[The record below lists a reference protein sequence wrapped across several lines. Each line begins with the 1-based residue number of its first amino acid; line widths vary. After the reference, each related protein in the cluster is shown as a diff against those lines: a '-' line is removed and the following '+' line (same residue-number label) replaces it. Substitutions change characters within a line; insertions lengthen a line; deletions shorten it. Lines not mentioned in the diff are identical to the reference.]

1 MKRSKYVC
9 VFLLLFSL
17 PAMAA
22 PADDEGWIPLFN
34 GKNLDGWYSFQPTTG
49 RNNEPKKFFKVTD
62 GMIHVL
68 DLSEDP
74 HEWKGAV
81 GYLATNQ
88 EYSDVRIHLEY
99 KWGTKR
105 FARSLEGKRN
115 SGLMYLVVGPDKMF
129 PRSVECQ
136 IEETDTGDL
145 WLVDGIS
152 ITTWLVDPYSSMYS
166 DDPSAPGAKRVI
178 GGPTIPASRVL
189 KSGDFED
196 RTGWNTVE
204 VILDG
209 DRSTHII
216 NGRIVNRAWDIKQ
229 PDPADPNRMI
239 PLKVGHIA
247 LEAEG
252 SEIWFRNIKIKPLNP
267 TGFATKSETSL
278 PGGKP

>member
-1 MKRSKYVC
+1 MRRLKCTC
-9 VFLLLFSL
+9 VLLLLFSL
-17 PAMAA
+17 SAMAA
-22 PADDEGWIPLFN
+22 PTDDEGWIPLFN
-34 GKNLDGWYSFQPTTG
+34 GKDLDGWYSFQPTTG
-49 RNNEPKKFFKVTD
+49 RNNDPKKFFKVID

-74 HEWKGAV
+74 HQWKGSV

-88 EYSDVRIHLEY
+88 EYSDVRIHLVY

-105 FARSLEGKRN
+105 FARSVEGKRN

-129 PRSVECQ
+129 PRSLECQ

-152 ITTWLVDPYSSMYS
+152 ITTWLVDTYSSMYS
-166 DDPSAPGAKRVI
+166 DDPSAPGSKRVI
-178 GGPTIPASRVL
+178 GGSQIPASRVL

-204 VILDG
+204 VILEG
-209 DRSTHII
+209 DKSTHII
-216 NGRIVNRAWDIKQ
+216 NGRTVNRAWDIKA
-229 PDPADPNRMI
+229 PDPLDPTRTI
-239 PLKVGHIA
+239 PLKSGHIA

-252 SEIWFRNIKIKPLNP
+252 SEIWFRNIKIKPLKR
-267 TGFATKSETSL
+267 ADAAKSVPPL
-278 PGGKP
+278 PGAKP

>member
-1 MKRSKYVC
+1 MKRLKCAGALS
-9 VFLLLFSL
+9 LLFSL
-17 PAMAA
+17 AAIAA
-22 PADDEGWIPLFN
+22 PTDDEGWIPLFN

-49 RNNEPKKFFKVTD
+49 RNNDLRKFFKVTD

-99 KWGTKR
+99 KWGAKR
-105 FARSLEGKRN
+105 FARSVEGKRN

-129 PRSVECQ
+129 PRSLECQ
-136 IEETDTGDL
+136 IEETDVGDL
-145 WLVDGIS
+145 WLVDGVS
-152 ITTWLVDPYSSMYS
+152 ITTWLLDPYSSMYS
-166 DDPSAPGAKRVI
+166 DDPSPPGSKRVI
-178 GGPTIPASRVL
+178 GGLQIPASRVL

-204 VILDG
+204 VILEG

-216 NGRIVNRAWDIKQ
+216 NGRTVNRAWDIRQ
-229 PDPADPNRMI
+229 PDPQDPTRMI
-239 PLKVGHIA
+239 PLKSGHIA

-252 SEIWFRNIKIKPLNP
+252 SEIWFRNIKIKLLKPV
-267 TGFATKSETSL
+267 AKSEPPP
-278 PGGKP
+278 PGARP